1 MRLESEGGACVDSGC
16 LRAGLGS
23 WGRYSEDLLSVLAGR
38 QASYDTPNLMQSPD
52 SSFEGPQCMDT
63 TKDTQA
69 FGGRNA
75 TRDHKINRN
84 TGPGRKDLGEKELS
98 GSCSIFVDTWMS

>member
-1 MRLESEGGACVDSGC
+1 
-16 LRAGLGS
+16 
-23 WGRYSEDLLSVLAGR
+23 
-38 QASYDTPNLMQSPD
+38 
-52 SSFEGPQCMDT
+52 MDT